1 MSTSQPSAAPLPP
14 QDQDLKPG
22 EKVPAG
28 GWLGSQSVFDS
39 ESRDPKRTLGGVGVS
54 MILHSIVFAAL
65 LVTFIKAQD
74 ATTDEQPKPEV
85 KMIYLQQPGPGGG
98 GGGSPAPAPPKP
110 MEIPK
115 HTAPPPV
122 PIVMPPPPVPVPEP
136 PKPTLNAPIETNA
149 ASVLQATG
157 ASSVSLA
164 SYGGGGRGG
173 GIGAGTGNGVGEGT
187 GGGFGGGAFRA
198 GSGIIDPTLISNK
211 EPKYTSAAMLAKI
224 QGSVELEAVV
234 MPDGSIGDVRVIKSL
249 DKNFGLDQEAIVAAK
264 QWKFRPGK
272 DRDGKNIA
280 VIVTLILDFRLH

>member
-1 MSTSQPSAAPLPP
+1 MSTPQPSATPLPP
-14 QDQDLKPG
+14 QDQKPG
-22 EKVPAG
+22 AQVASG
-28 GWLGSQSVFDS
+28 GWLGSQSIFDS

-54 MILHSIVFAAL
+54 MLLHSIAFAVL
-65 LVTFIKAQD
+65 LFTFIKAQD
-74 ATTDEQPKPEV
+74 AIVEDQPKP
-85 KMIYLQQPGPGGG
+85 KLDIIYIQQTGPGGG

-115 HTAPPPV
+115 TVAPKPVPLTPVPPPPV
-122 PIVMPPPPVPVPEP
+122 PIPEP

-198 GSGIIDPTLISNK
+198 GSGIIDPGLIANK

-234 MPDGSIGDVRVIKSL
+234 MPDGSIGDIRVIKSL
-249 DKNFGLDQEAIVAAK
+249 DKNFGLDQEAIVAAR
-264 QWKFRPGK
+264 QWRFRPGK
-272 DRDGKNIA
+272 DRDGKPVP

>member
-74 ATTDEQPKPEV
+74 AITDEQPKPEV

-164 SYGGGGRGG
+164 SY
-173 GIGAGTGNGVGEGT
+173 
-187 GGGFGGGAFRA
+187 GGGAFRA